1 MMVDN
6 RRRRTASDQVS
17 AALLGA
23 AETVLDREGAKGV
36 TVRAVAREADVAPMG
51 VYNRFDNKEGLL
63 AALAMRA
70 LDELGTAIDV
80 PTDIEP
86 VERFRR
92 ACHGYREFAIRHPA
106 RYALIFTA
114 GSPLEDTSS
123 LVAARGRAVFG
134 VLVELVRGLTSGGA
148 AADPVE
154 GAQAVWSAV
163 HGAVTIEQ
171 AKIGQTVDASTSF
184 DHMLGILIDGISAG

>member
-1 MMVDN
+1 MVDN

-106 RYALIFTA
+106 RYALIFTG

>member
-1 MMVDN
+1 MVDN